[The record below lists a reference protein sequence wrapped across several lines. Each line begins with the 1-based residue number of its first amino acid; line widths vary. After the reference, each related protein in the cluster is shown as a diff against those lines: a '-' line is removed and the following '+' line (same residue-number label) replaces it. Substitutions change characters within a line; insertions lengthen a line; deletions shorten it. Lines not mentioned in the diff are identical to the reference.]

1 MSALKSRLA
10 IGLTGFPL
18 VVLAILNGGWIFSII
33 IILAATIAF
42 KEFLALKLSDDNPI
56 FWLIFGCFYV
66 LGSLFCLLLLREVD
80 TLISY
85 KTGSES
91 YFTLLLFAGVSINDS
106 FSYIFGKWIGGKKIV
121 PSISPNKTYSGL
133 IGGLIGSIVFICLF
147 DRFIFDLTFI
157 EKCIFVFILNIIG
170 FLGDIFESSLKRR
183 AKIKDSSRLLMGHG
197 GMLDRLDSL
206 ILTTPVTL
214 FYVIAYHLF

>member
-56 FWLIFGCFYV
+56 LWLIFGCVYV
-66 LGSLFCLLLLREVD
+66 LGSLFCLLVLREID
-80 TLISY
+80 TLL
-85 KTGSES
+85 GS
-91 YFTLLLFAGVSINDS
+91 YFTVLLFAGVSVNDS
-106 FSYIFGKWIGGKKIV
+106 FSYIFGKWIGGKKIA
-121 PSISPNKTYSGL
+121 PSMSPNKTYAGL
-133 IGGLIGSIVFICLF
+133 IGGLIGSIAFICLF
-147 DRFIFDLTFI
+147 DKFVFGLTFVDQ
-157 EKCIFVFILNIIG
+157 CVFVFILNIIG

-183 AKIKDSSRLLMGHG
+183 AQIKDSSRLLMGHG

-214 FYVIAYHLF
+214 FYVIAYYL

>member
-18 VVLAILNGGWIFSII
+18 VVLAILNGGWIFSIV

-42 KEFLALKLSDDNPI
+42 KEFLDLKLSDDNPI
-56 FWLIFGCFYV
+56 LWLMFGCVYV
-66 LGSLFCLLLLREVD
+66 LGSLFCLLVLREID
-80 TLISY
+80 TLL
-85 KTGSES
+85 GS
-91 YFTLLLFAGVSINDS
+91 YFTVLLFAGVSVNDS
-106 FSYIFGKWIGGKKIV
+106 FSYIFGKWIGGKKIA
-121 PSISPNKTYSGL
+121 PSMSPNKTYAGL
-133 IGGLIGSIVFICLF
+133 IGGLISSIAFICLF
-147 DRFIFDLTFI
+147 DKLVFSLTFVDQ
-157 EKCIFVFILNIIG
+157 CVFVFILNIIG

-214 FYVIAYHLF
+214 FYVIAYYL

>member
-56 FWLIFGCFYV
+56 LWLMFGCVYV
-66 LGSLFCLLLLREVD
+66 LGSLFCLLLLREID
-80 TLISY
+80 TLL
-85 KTGSES
+85 GS
-91 YFTLLLFAGVSINDS
+91 YFTVLLFAGVSVNDS
-106 FSYIFGKWIGGKKIV
+106 FSYIFGKWIGGKKIA
-121 PSISPNKTYSGL
+121 PSMSPNKTYAGL
-133 IGGLIGSIVFICLF
+133 IGGLISSIAFICLF
-147 DRFIFDLTFI
+147 DKLVFSLTFVDQ
-157 EKCIFVFILNIIG
+157 CVFVFILNIIG
-170 FLGDIFESSLKRR
+170 FLGDICESSLKRR

-214 FYVIAYHLF
+214 FYVIAYYL

>member
-18 VVLAILNGGWIFSII
+18 VVLAILNGGWIFSMI

-56 FWLIFGCFYV
+56 LWLIFGCVYV
-66 LGSLFCLLLLREVD
+66 LGSLFCLLVLREID
-80 TLISY
+80 TLL
-85 KTGSES
+85 GS
-91 YFTLLLFAGVSINDS
+91 YFTVLLFAGVSVNDS
-106 FSYIFGKWIGGKKIV
+106 FSYIFGKWIGGKKIA
-121 PSISPNKTYSGL
+121 PSMSPNKTYAGL
-133 IGGLIGSIVFICLF
+133 IGGLISSIAFICLF
-147 DRFIFDLTFI
+147 DKFVFGLTFVD
-157 EKCIFVFILNIIG
+157 KCVFVFILNIIG

-183 AKIKDSSRLLMGHG
+183 AQIKDSSRLLMGHG

-214 FYVIAYHLF
+214 FYVIAYYL

>member
-18 VVLAILNGGWIFSII
+18 VILAILDGGWIFSII

-56 FWLIFGCFYV
+56 LWLIFGFVYV
-66 LGSLFCLLLLREVD
+66 LGSLFCLLVLREID
-80 TLISY
+80 TLL
-85 KTGSES
+85 ES
-91 YFTLLLFAGVSINDS
+91 YFTILLFAGVSVNDS
-106 FSYIFGKWIGGKKIV
+106 FSYIFGKWIGGKKIA
-121 PSISPNKTYSGL
+121 PSMSPNKTYAGL
-133 IGGLIGSIVFICLF
+133 IGGLISSIAFICLF
-147 DRFIFDLTFI
+147 DKFVFGLTFVDQ
-157 EKCIFVFILNIIG
+157 CVFVFILNIIG

-183 AKIKDSSRLLMGHG
+183 AQIKDSSRLLMGHG

-214 FYVIAYHLF
+214 FYVIAYYL

>member
-56 FWLIFGCFYV
+56 LWLIFGCVYV
-66 LGSLFCLLLLREVD
+66 LGSLFCLLVLREID
-80 TLISY
+80 TLL
-85 KTGSES
+85 GS
-91 YFTLLLFAGVSINDS
+91 YFTVLLFAGVSVNDS
-106 FSYIFGKWIGGKKIV
+106 FSYIFGKWIGGKKIA
-121 PSISPNKTYSGL
+121 PSMSPNKTYAGL
-133 IGGLIGSIVFICLF
+133 IGGLISSIAFICLF
-147 DRFIFDLTFI
+147 DKFVFGLTFVDQ
-157 EKCIFVFILNIIG
+157 CVFVFILNIIG

-183 AKIKDSSRLLMGHG
+183 AQIKDSSRLLMGHG

>member
-18 VVLAILNGGWIFSII
+18 VVLAIINGGWIFSLI

-56 FWLIFGCFYV
+56 FWLMFGFVYV
-66 LGSLFCLLLLREVD
+66 LGSLFCLLVLREID
-80 TLISY
+80 TLL
-85 KTGSES
+85 GS
-91 YFTLLLFAGVSINDS
+91 YFTLLLFAGVSVNDS

-121 PSISPNKTYSGL
+121 PSMSPNKTYAGL
-133 IGGLIGSIVFICLF
+133 IGGLASSIVFICLF
-147 DRFIFDLTFI
+147 DKFVFSLTFFD
-157 EKCIFVFILNIIG
+157 KCVFVFILNIIG

-214 FYVIAYHLF
+214 FYVIAYYL

>member
-56 FWLIFGCFYV
+56 LWLIFGCVYV
-66 LGSLFCLLLLREVD
+66 LGSLFCLLVLREID
-80 TLISY
+80 TLL
-85 KTGSES
+85 GS
-91 YFTLLLFAGVSINDS
+91 YFTVLLFAGVSVNDS
-106 FSYIFGKWIGGKKIV
+106 FSYIFGKWIGGKKIA
-121 PSISPNKTYSGL
+121 PSMSPNKTYAGL
-133 IGGLIGSIVFICLF
+133 IGGLISSIAFICLF
-147 DRFIFDLTFI
+147 DKFVFDLTFFD
-157 EKCIFVFILNIIG
+157 KCVFVFILNIIG

-183 AKIKDSSRLLMGHG
+183 AQIKDSSRLLMGHG

-214 FYVIAYHLF
+214 FYVIAYYL

>member
-42 KEFLALKLSDDNPI
+42 KEFLDLKLSDDNPI
-56 FWLIFGCFYV
+56 LWLMFGCVYV
-66 LGSLFCLLLLREVD
+66 LGSLFCLLLLRDID
-80 TLISY
+80 TS
-85 KTGSES
+85 SES
-91 YFTLLLFAGVSINDS
+91 YFTVLLFAGVSVNDS
-106 FSYIFGKWIGGKKIV
+106 FSYIFGKWIGGKKIA
-121 PSISPNKTYSGL
+121 PSMSPNKTYAGL
-133 IGGLIGSIVFICLF
+133 IGGLISSIAFICLF
-147 DRFIFDLTFI
+147 DKLVFSLTFVDQ
-157 EKCIFVFILNIIG
+157 CVFVFILNIIG

-214 FYVIAYHLF
+214 FYVIAYYL

>member
-56 FWLIFGCFYV
+56 LWLIFGCVYV
-66 LGSLFCLLLLREVD
+66 LGSLFCLLVLREID
-80 TLISY
+80 TLL
-85 KTGSES
+85 GS
-91 YFTLLLFAGVSINDS
+91 YFTVLLFAGVSVNDS
-106 FSYIFGKWIGGKKIV
+106 FSYIFGKWIGGKKIA
-121 PSISPNKTYSGL
+121 PSMSPNKTYAGL
-133 IGGLIGSIVFICLF
+133 IGGLISSIAFICLF
-147 DRFIFDLTFI
+147 DKFVFGLTFVD
-157 EKCIFVFILNIIG
+157 KCVFVFILNIIG

-183 AKIKDSSRLLMGHG
+183 AQIKDSSRLLMGHG

-214 FYVIAYHLF
+214 FYVIAYYL

>member
-33 IILAATIAF
+33 IILATTIAF

-56 FWLIFGCFYV
+56 LWLIFGCVYV
-66 LGSLFCLLLLREVD
+66 LGSLFCLLVLREID
-80 TLISY
+80 TLL
-85 KTGSES
+85 GS
-91 YFTLLLFAGVSINDS
+91 YFTVLLFAGVSVNDS
-106 FSYIFGKWIGGKKIV
+106 FSYIFGKWIGGKKIA
-121 PSISPNKTYSGL
+121 PSMSPNKTYAGL
-133 IGGLIGSIVFICLF
+133 IGGLISSIAFICLF
-147 DRFIFDLTFI
+147 DKFVFGLTFVD
-157 EKCIFVFILNIIG
+157 KCVFVFILNIIG

-183 AKIKDSSRLLMGHG
+183 AQIKDSSRLLMGHG

-214 FYVIAYHLF
+214 FYVIAYYL

>member
-56 FWLIFGCFYV
+56 LWLIFGCVYV
-66 LGSLFCLLLLREVD
+66 LGSLFCLLVLREID
-80 TLISY
+80 TLL
-85 KTGSES
+85 GS
-91 YFTLLLFAGVSINDS
+91 YFTVLLFAGVSVNDS
-106 FSYIFGKWIGGKKIV
+106 FSYIFGKWIGGKKIA
-121 PSISPNKTYSGL
+121 PSMSPNKTYAGL
-133 IGGLIGSIVFICLF
+133 IGGLISSIAFICLF
-147 DRFIFDLTFI
+147 DKFVFGLTFVDQ
-157 EKCIFVFILNIIG
+157 CVFVFILNIIG

-183 AKIKDSSRLLMGHG
+183 AQIKDSSRLLMGHG

-214 FYVIAYHLF
+214 FYVIAYYL

>member
-56 FWLIFGCFYV
+56 LWLMFGCVYV
-66 LGSLFCLLLLREVD
+66 LGSLFCLLVLREID
-80 TLISY
+80 TLL
-85 KTGSES
+85 GS
-91 YFTLLLFAGVSINDS
+91 YFTVLLFAGVSVNDS
-106 FSYIFGKWIGGKKIV
+106 FSYIFGKWIGGKKIA
-121 PSISPNKTYSGL
+121 PSMSPNKTYAGL
-133 IGGLIGSIVFICLF
+133 IGGLISSIAFICLF
-147 DRFIFDLTFI
+147 DKLVVSLTFVDQ
-157 EKCIFVFILNIIG
+157 CVFVFILNIIG

-214 FYVIAYHLF
+214 FYVIAYYL

>member
-56 FWLIFGCFYV
+56 LWLIFGCVYV
-66 LGSLFCLLLLREVD
+66 LGSLFCLLVLREID
-80 TLISY
+80 TLL
-85 KTGSES
+85 GS
-91 YFTLLLFAGVSINDS
+91 YFTVLLFAGVSVNDS
-106 FSYIFGKWIGGKKIV
+106 FSYIFGKWIGGKKIA
-121 PSISPNKTYSGL
+121 PSMSPNKTYAGL
-133 IGGLIGSIVFICLF
+133 IGGLISSIVFICLF
-147 DRFIFDLTFI
+147 DKFVFDLTFFD
-157 EKCIFVFILNIIG
+157 KCVFVFILNIIG

-214 FYVIAYHLF
+214 FYVIAYYL

>member
-56 FWLIFGCFYV
+56 LWLIFGCVYV
-66 LGSLFCLLLLREVD
+66 LGSLFCLLVLREID
-80 TLISY
+80 TLL
-85 KTGSES
+85 GS
-91 YFTLLLFAGVSINDS
+91 YFTVMLFAGVSVNDS
-106 FSYIFGKWIGGKKIV
+106 FSYIFGKWIGGKKIA
-121 PSISPNKTYSGL
+121 PSMSPNKTYAGL
-133 IGGLIGSIVFICLF
+133 IGGLISSIAFICLF
-147 DRFIFDLTFI
+147 DKLVFSLTFVDQ
-157 EKCIFVFILNIIG
+157 CVFVFILNIIG

-214 FYVIAYHLF
+214 FYVIAYYL

>member
-18 VVLAILNGGWIFSII
+18 VVLAILNGGWIFSIV

-56 FWLIFGCFYV
+56 LWLMFGCVYV
-66 LGSLFCLLLLREVD
+66 LGSLFCLLVLREID
-80 TLISY
+80 TLL
-85 KTGSES
+85 GS
-91 YFTLLLFAGVSINDS
+91 YFTVLLFAGVSVNDS
-106 FSYIFGKWIGGKKIV
+106 FSYIFGKWIGGKKIA
-121 PSISPNKTYSGL
+121 PSMSPNKTYAGL
-133 IGGLIGSIVFICLF
+133 IGGLISSIAFICLF
-147 DRFIFDLTFI
+147 DKLVFSLTFVDQ
-157 EKCIFVFILNIIG
+157 CVFVFILNIIG

-214 FYVIAYHLF
+214 FYVIAYYL